1 MVVSETLEVSAET
14 DVESEDMLP
23 PYCVNKNS
31 EDSESLK
38 DIEDDCDTSRT
49 SKEDDKEVNKNN
61 PKNCPVIFHYFLKK
75 KILDNSRWC

>member
-61 PKNCPVIFHYFLKK
+61 PKKLSCHFSLFFEKENP
-75 KILDNSRWC
+75 

>member
-38 DIEDDCDTSRT
+38 DIEDDCDTPVSLPT
-49 SKEDDKEVNKNN
+49 PDVTDCSDDITITTDSDL
-61 PKNCPVIFHYFLKK
+61 PSGPFHL
-75 KILDNSRWC
+75 ICIGADR

>member
-49 SKEDDKEVNKNN
+49 SKEDDKEVKKIKEKITCQFFA
-61 PKNCPVIFHYFLKK
+61 PFFRFDQSKK
-75 KILDNSRWC
+75 KKK

>member
-49 SKEDDKEVNKNN
+49 SKEDDKEVKKSQKKLLVNLRHFSDLTK
-61 PKNCPVIFHYFLKK
+61 VIKK
-75 KILDNSRWC
+75 W

>member
-49 SKEDDKEVNKNN
+49 SKEDDKEVNKNE
-61 PKNCPVIFHYFLKK
+61 PKKYPVNFLILYKK
-75 KILDNSRWC
+75 KEKEKENS

>member
-49 SKEDDKEVNKNN
+49 SKEDDKEVKKN
-61 PKNCPVIFHYFLKK
+61 
-75 KILDNSRWC
+75 

>member
-1 MVVSETLEVSAET
+1 MVVSETCEVSAET
-14 DVESEDMLP
+14 DIEIVSEEDIKCTMLP

-49 SKEDDKEVNKNN
+49 SKEDDKEVNKC
-61 PKNCPVIFHYFLKK
+61 PKFNTSKFLNYRFVF
-75 KILDNSRWC
+75 LL

>member
-61 PKNCPVIFHYFLKK
+61 PKKYPVIFHYFFKK
-75 KILDNSRWC
+75 KIRNNNRWR

>member
-49 SKEDDKEVNKNN
+49 SKEDDKEVNKNV
-61 PKNCPVIFHYFLKK
+61 PKKYPVFKIRKFLY
-75 KILDNSRWC
+75 NG